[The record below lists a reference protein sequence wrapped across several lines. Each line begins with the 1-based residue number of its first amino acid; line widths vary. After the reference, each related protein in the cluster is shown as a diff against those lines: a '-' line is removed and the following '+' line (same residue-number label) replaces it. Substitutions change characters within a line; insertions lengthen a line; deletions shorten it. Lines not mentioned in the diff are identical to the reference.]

1 MTQTLVAPRTP
12 DTPAPLARHA
22 QDSDLADI
30 LDVYAACRTSD
41 PTYPA
46 GVGGSQASDLAEW
59 FLRKPLAACL
69 VVEEPDGVI
78 VGVAGLR
85 AAAPP
90 PSARGDRRLRW
101 MESCRLAVH
110 PDHRG
115 GAASRALTSA
125 RMRAAFELGADKLW
139 LRCLPG
145 SPAHGLYLRVG
156 WSFLSRG
163 HIDVPGE
170 ASRPAV
176 LLQRAV
182 APLPTYRVTA

>member
-1 MTQTLVAPRTP
+1 MSLLTQELVA
-12 DTPAPLARHA
+12 PAPLARPA
-22 QDSDLADI
+22 EDSDLDAI
-30 LDVYAACRTSD
+30 LGVYAACRASD

-46 GVGGSQASDLAEW
+46 GAGTGAMPDLAEW

-69 VVEEPDGVI
+69 VVEGTDGAI

-85 AAAPP
+85 AAGPP
-90 PSARGDRRLRW
+90 PSARGDRRVHW

-110 PDHRG
+110 PAHRG

-125 RMRAAFELGADKLW
+125 RMRAASDLGADRLW

-170 ASRPAV
+170 TSRPAV

-182 APLPTYRVTA
+182 PARPKYRVAP

>member
-1 MTQTLVAPRTP
+1 
-12 DTPAPLARHA
+12 
-22 QDSDLADI
+22 
-30 LDVYAACRTSD
+30 
-41 PTYPA
+41 
-46 GVGGSQASDLAEW
+46 
-59 FLRKPLAACL
+59 
-69 VVEEPDGVI
+69 
-78 VGVAGLR
+78 
-85 AAAPP
+85 
-90 PSARGDRRLRW
+90 

-163 HIDVPGE
+163 HIDVPAE

-176 LLQRAV
+176 LMQRAV
-182 APLPTYRVTA
+182 APLRPHRLAP